1 MEEEI
6 YLYPVLSTLPKSNS
20 NDYQQLLRF
29 VQRILNS
36 SYNQRTKISP
46 ADLLCGNSL
55 DLSGGIYNS
64 IHQHIP
70 NTETQSQ
77 SMDKMINM
85 QSKLISISKKN
96 LEDSDREHNSVN
108 SASIVAGA
116 RVRLERRTGRR
127 SGNAILR

>member
-1 MEEEI
+1 M
-6 YLYPVLSTLPKSNS
+6 
-20 NDYQQLLRF
+20 
-29 VQRILNS
+29 RILNS

-46 ADLLCGNSL
+46 ADLLFGNSL

-64 IHQHIP
+64 IHQRVP

-85 QSKLISISKKN
+85 QSKLISISKKV

-108 SASIVAGA
+108 SASI
-116 RVRLERRTGRR
+116 LITLLCSWHKERHQTHDYTHCGE
-127 SGNAILR
+127 AQ